1 MTNNKKVLI
10 TGASRGI
17 GQASAL
23 KLLNK
28 GYQVI
33 GTATS
38 NSGVDLLT
46 KEGIIGLKLD
56 LNSNKS
62 LDEFARR
69 IKKDF
74 SDILILINNAGIT
87 KDNLVLRMSNKEWT
101 DIINIH
107 LNGVFKISKI
117 TLKFM
122 LKARWGRIINIT
134 STSASTGNQGQSN
147 YASAK
152 AGIEAFSK
160 SLASE
165 VGSRSITVN
174 SIAPGFI
181 NTDMTAKITEEKRRG
196 ILKQIPLSRF
206 GNPDEVAE
214 LVEFLV
220 SDEASYI
227 TGQTIHLNGG
237 LFI

>member
-122 LKARWGRIINIT
+122 LKARWG
-134 STSASTGNQGQSN
+134 
-147 YASAK
+147 
-152 AGIEAFSK
+152 E
-160 SLASE
+160 
-165 VGSRSITVN
+165 
-174 SIAPGFI
+174 
-181 NTDMTAKITEEKRRG
+181 
-196 ILKQIPLSRF
+196 
-206 GNPDEVAE
+206 
-214 LVEFLV
+214 
-220 SDEASYI
+220 
-227 TGQTIHLNGG
+227 
-237 LFI
+237 